1 MKTTVLGVAIVAV
14 VVTVA
19 VGLASCSAV
28 AGESNG
34 TPAARAAFAEGETA
48 AKAGKLPDAA
58 AAFRKA
64 IDADPDFV
72 DAHQRY
78 IEITQRQEMPQSR
91 TPTVPRLQELYERWA
106 REQPARAVYQW
117 ALGFLSPEPD
127 KADVF
132 FKKAIAIDPAFARA
146 YFQLAKNADLR
157 GDWTA
162 QREYLKRAVDSNP
175 GDPRYLLRYAIAQ
188 RKSEPARFRELALQ
202 VVDTFPTSPF
212 AAEALY
218 NLADAS
224 SNPERRGYF
233 DRLRANYPVDRF
245 NYSAAAMSALYGEL
259 TNPSDALALAREMAK
274 ALPANKTWSARVA
287 FQEAMTRAQA
297 LVTEKQFAE
306 ALALLDKT
314 QRPSG
319 NHGMTW
325 TLLKAEA
332 AAGAGHV
339 DQAYATLL
347 DTAAAVPDARVEAAL
362 AKYGRELSKSSRDV
376 DADLWRVRDTKA
388 KIAAPFELASSRG
401 GAPVKLAD
409 YRGQARAA
417 RVLVSWLSGLP

>member
-1 MKTTVLGVAIVAV
+1 MRCVQPAVLAVAIVA
-14 VVTVA
+14 A
-19 VGLASCSAV
+19 GLASSPA
-28 AGESNG
+28 AARESNG
-34 TPAARAAFAEGETA
+34 TPAAKAAFAEGEA
-48 AKAGKLPDAA
+48 AARAGKFPDAV

-78 IEITQRQEMPQSR
+78 IEISQRQEMPQSR
-91 TPTVPRLQELYERWA
+91 TPTVARLHQLYERWA
-106 REQPARAVYQW
+106 REQPKRAVYQW
-117 ALGFLSPEPD
+117 ALGFMSPEAD

-132 FKKAIAIDPAFARA
+132 FTKAIAIDPAFARA
-146 YFQLAKNADLR
+146 YFLFAKNADQR

-162 QREYLKRAVDSNP
+162 QREYLKKAVDSNP
-175 GDPRYLLRYAIAQ
+175 DDPRYLLRYAIAQ
-188 RKSEPARFRELALQ
+188 RKSDPARFRELALQ
-202 VVDTFPTSPF
+202 VVDRFPTSPF

-218 NLADAS
+218 TLADAA

-245 NYSAAAMSALYGEL
+245 NYSASAMYTLYGDL
-259 TNPSDALALAREMAK
+259 TTPSEALVLAQEMAK

-297 LVTEKQFAE
+297 LVGDKKFAE
-306 ALALLDKT
+306 AVELLDKT

-325 TLLKAEA
+325 TLLKAKA
-332 AAGAGHV
+332 AAGAGHL

-347 DTAAAVPDARVEAAL
+347 DTSAAVPDARVEAAL
-362 AKYGRELSKSSRDV
+362 ATYGRELSKSPQDV
-376 DADLWRVRDTKA
+376 DADLWRMRDTKA
-388 KIAAPFELASSRG
+388 KAAAPFELASSRG

-409 YRGQARAA
+409 YRGKV
-417 RVLVSWLSGLP
+417 VLLAFWFPG

>member
-1 MKTTVLGVAIVAV
+1 MTRILTALPAVAI
-14 VVTVA
+14 VA
-19 VGLASCSAV
+19 VGLASCSSIR
-28 AGESNG
+28 GESNG

-48 AKAGKLPDAA
+48 ASARKFPDAA

-72 DAHQRY
+72 EAHQRY
-78 IEITQRQEMPQSR
+78 IETTQRLNMPQSR
-91 TPTVPRLQELYERWA
+91 TPTVPDLQQLYEGWA
-106 REQPARAVYQW
+106 REQPSRAVYQW

-132 FKKAIAIDPAFARA
+132 FQKAIAIDPAFARA

-157 GDWTA
+157 GDWAA
-162 QREYLKRAVDSNP
+162 QREYLEKAVDSNP
-175 GDPRYLLRYAIAQ
+175 GDARYLLRYAIAHQ
-188 RKSEPARFRELALQ
+188 TSDPARFRDLALD
-202 VVDTFPTSPF
+202 VVGRFPTSPS

-218 NLADAS
+218 HLARSS

-233 DRLRANYPVDRF
+233 DRLRADYAVDRF
-245 NYSAAAMSALYGEL
+245 NYSAAAMSELYGEL
-259 TNPSDALALAREMAK
+259 TNASDALALAREMAN
-274 ALPANKTWSARVA
+274 ALPANKTWLARVA

-297 LVTEKQFAE
+297 LVTGKQFAE

-319 NHGMTW
+319 NHGMSW
-325 TLLKAEA
+325 TLLRAEA

-339 DQAYATLL
+339 DQAYATLV
-347 DTAAAVPDARVEAAL
+347 DTAAAVPDARVDAAL
-362 AKYGRELSKSSRDV
+362 ATYGQRISKSARDV

-388 KIAAPFELASSRG
+388 TIAAPFELPSSRG
-401 GAPVKLAD
+401 GAPITLAD
-409 YRGQARAA
+409 YRGQL
-417 RVLVSWLSGLP
+417 VLLAFWFPG

>member
-1 MKTTVLGVAIVAV
+1 MKRIQAAVLAVAI
-14 VVTVA
+14 VA
-19 VGLASCSAV
+19 VGLASCSSV

-34 TPAARAAFAEGETA
+34 TPAAKAAFAEGETA
-48 AKAGKLPDAA
+48 ARAGKLPDAA

-78 IEITQRQEMPQSR
+78 IEITQRQEMPRSR
-91 TPTVPRLQELYERWA
+91 TLTVPRLQQLYEGWA
-106 REQPARAVYQW
+106 HEQPARAVYQW
-117 ALGFLSPEPD
+117 ALGFLSPEAD
-127 KADVF
+127 TADVF

-146 YFQLAKNADLR
+146 YFELAKNADLR
-157 GDWTA
+157 GNWTA
-162 QREYLKRAVDSNP
+162 QREYLKQAVDSNP

-188 RKSEPARFRELALQ
+188 RTSEPARFRELALQ
-202 VVDTFPTSPF
+202 VVDTFPTSPL

-245 NYSAAAMSALYGEL
+245 NYSAAAMSELYSEL
-259 TNPSDALALAREMAK
+259 TSPSDAAALAREMAK
-274 ALPANKTWSARVA
+274 ALPANKTWSARAA

-306 ALALLDKT
+306 ALALLDRT
-314 QRPSG
+314 ERPSG

-332 AAGAGHV
+332 AAGAGRL
-339 DQAYATLL
+339 DEAYATLL
-347 DTAAAVPDARVEAAL
+347 EIAAAVPDARVEAAL
-362 AKYGRELSKSSRDV
+362 AKYGREFSKSPRDV

-388 KIAAPFELASSRG
+388 THAAPFELASSRG

-409 YRGQARAA
+409 YRGSI
-417 RVLVSWLSGLP
+417 VLLAFWFPG

>member
-1 MKTTVLGVAIVAV
+1 MGSIQLAVLAVAIVTAS
-14 VVTVA
+14 
-19 VGLASCSAV
+19 LASSPA
-28 AGESNG
+28 AARESNG
-34 TPAARAAFAEGETA
+34 APGAKAAFAEGETA
-48 AKAGKLPDAA
+48 ARAGKFPDAV

-78 IEITQRQEMPQSR
+78 IEISQRQEMPQSR
-91 TPTVPRLQELYERWA
+91 TPTVARLQQLYERWA
-106 REQPARAVYQW
+106 REQPKRAVYQW
-117 ALGFLSPEPD
+117 ALGFMSPDAD

-132 FKKAIAIDPAFARA
+132 FKNAIAIDPAFARA
-146 YFQLAKNADLR
+146 YFLLAKNADQR
-157 GDWTA
+157 GNWTA
-162 QREYLKRAVDSNP
+162 QREYLNKAVDSNP
-175 GDPRYLLRYAIAQ
+175 EDPRYLLRYAIAQ
-188 RKSEPARFRELALQ
+188 QKSDPARYRELALQ
-202 VVDTFPTSPF
+202 VVEKFPTSSF

-218 NLADAS
+218 NLADTS
-224 SNPERRGYF
+224 SNPERRAYF

-245 NYSAAAMSALYGEL
+245 NYSASAMYTLYGDL
-259 TNPSDALALAREMAK
+259 TTPEALALAQDMAK

-297 LVTEKQFAE
+297 LVADKKFAE
-306 ALALLDKT
+306 AVELLDKT

-319 NHGMTW
+319 NHGLTW

-339 DQAYATLL
+339 EQAYVTLL

-362 AKYGRELSKSSRDV
+362 ATYGRDLSKSPQDV

-388 KIAAPFELASSRG
+388 KVAAPFELASSRG
-401 GAPVKLAD
+401 GAPVTLAD
-409 YRGQARAA
+409 YRGKV
-417 RVLVSWLSGLP
+417 VLLAFWFPG

>member
-1 MKTTVLGVAIVAV
+1 MMRIQPAVLAVAIVA
-14 VVTVA
+14 A
-19 VGLASCSAV
+19 GLASSSAD
-28 AGESNG
+28 ARESNG
-34 TPAARAAFAEGETA
+34 TPAAKAPFAEGEA
-48 AKAGKLPDAA
+48 AARTGKLPDAA

-78 IEITQRQEMPQSR
+78 IEVTQRQEMPQSR
-91 TPTVPRLQELYERWA
+91 TPTVARLQQLYERWA
-106 REQPARAVYQW
+106 REQPKRAVYQW
-117 ALGFLSPEPD
+117 ALGFLSPEAD

-146 YFQLAKNADLR
+146 YFLLAKNADQR

-162 QREYLKRAVDSNP
+162 QREYLKKAVDSNP
-175 GDPRYLLRYAIAQ
+175 EDPRYLLRYAIAY

-202 VVDTFPTSPF
+202 VVEKFPTSPV

-218 NLADAS
+218 NLADTT

-233 DRLRANYPVDRF
+233 DRLRANYAFDRF
-245 NYSAAAMSALYGEL
+245 NYSSSAMYTLYGEL
-259 TNPSDALALAREMAK
+259 TTPSEALALAQEMAK

-287 FQEAMTRAQA
+287 FQEAMTRAQT
-297 LVTEKQFAE
+297 LVTDKKFAE
-306 ALALLDKT
+306 AVELLDKT

-319 NHGMTW
+319 THGMTW
-325 TLLKAEA
+325 SLLKAEA
-332 AAGAGHV
+332 AAGAGHM

-347 DTAAAVPDARVEAAL
+347 DTAAAVPDTRVEAAL
-362 AKYGRELSKSSRDV
+362 ANYGRELSKSPQDV

-388 KIAAPFELASSRG
+388 KIAAPFELPSSRDG
-401 GAPVKLAD
+401 TPPVKLAD
-409 YRGQARAA
+409 YRGKV
-417 RVLVSWLSGLP
+417 VLLAFWFPG

>member
-1 MKTTVLGVAIVAV
+1 MRCIQPAVLTVAICA
-14 VVTVA
+14 A
-19 VGLASCSAV
+19 GPASSPAT
-28 AGESNG
+28 ARESSG
-34 TPAARAAFAEGETA
+34 TPAAKAAFADGETA
-48 AKAGKLPDAA
+48 ARAGKYPDAI

-78 IEITQRQEMPQSR
+78 IEITQRQEMPGSR
-91 TPTVPRLQELYERWA
+91 TPTVPRLRQLYERWA
-106 REQPARAVYQW
+106 REQPKRAVYQW
-117 ALGFLSPEPD
+117 ALGFLSPEAD

-132 FKKAIAIDPAFARA
+132 FKNAIAIDPAFARA
-146 YFQLAKNADLR
+146 YFLLAKNADQR

-162 QREYLKRAVDSNP
+162 QREYLKQAVDSNP
-175 GDPRYLLRYAIAQ
+175 DDPRYLLRYAIAQ
-188 RKSEPARFRELALQ
+188 RKSDPVRYRELALQ
-202 VVDTFPTSPF
+202 LVEKFPTSPF

-218 NLADAS
+218 NLADTS

-233 DRLRANYPVDRF
+233 DRLRANYPFDRF
-245 NYSAAAMSALYGEL
+245 NYSASAMYELYGDL
-259 TNPSDALALAREMAK
+259 TTPADALALAQEMAK

-287 FQEAMTRAQA
+287 LQESMTRARA
-297 LVTEKQFAE
+297 LVTDKKFAE
-306 ALALLDKT
+306 AVALLDTT

-319 NHGMTW
+319 THGMTW

-347 DTAAAVPDARVEAAL
+347 DTAAAVPDTRVEAAL
-362 AKYGRELSKSSRDV
+362 ATYGRDLSKSPQDV
-376 DADLWRVRDTKA
+376 DADLWRVRDAKA
-388 KIAAPFELASSRG
+388 KPAAPFELPASRG

-409 YRGQARAA
+409 FGGKV
-417 RVLVSWLSGLP
+417 VLLAFWFPG

>member
-1 MKTTVLGVAIVAV
+1 MMRIQPAVLAVAIVA
-14 VVTVA
+14 A
-19 VGLASCSAV
+19 GLASSSAD
-28 AGESNG
+28 ARESNG
-34 TPAARAAFAEGETA
+34 TPAAKAPFAEGEA
-48 AKAGKLPDAA
+48 AARTGKLPDAA

-78 IEITQRQEMPQSR
+78 IEVTQRQEMPQSR
-91 TPTVPRLQELYERWA
+91 TPTVARLQQLYERWA
-106 REQPARAVYQW
+106 REQPKRAVYQW
-117 ALGFLSPEPD
+117 ALGFLSPEAD

-132 FKKAIAIDPAFARA
+132 FKKAIAIDPGFARA
-146 YFQLAKNADLR
+146 YFLLAKNADQR

-162 QREYLKRAVDSNP
+162 QREYLKKAVDSNP
-175 GDPRYLLRYAIAQ
+175 EDPRYLLRYAIAQ

-202 VVDTFPTSPF
+202 LIDTFPTSPV

-224 SNPERRGYF
+224 SNSERRGYF

-245 NYSAAAMSALYGEL
+245 NYSASAMYALYGDL
-259 TNPSDALALAREMAK
+259 TAPSEALALAQEMSK

-297 LVTEKQFAE
+297 LVTEKKFAE
-306 ALALLDKT
+306 ALELLDKT

-332 AAGAGHV
+332 AAGAGHA

-347 DTAAAVPDARVEAAL
+347 DTAAAVPDVRVEAAL
-362 AKYGRELSKSSRDV
+362 ARYGRGFSETLQDV

-388 KIAAPFELASSRG
+388 KIAAPFELPSTRG

-409 YRGQARAA
+409 YRGKI
-417 RVLVSWLSGLP
+417 VLLAFWFPG

>member
-1 MKTTVLGVAIVAV
+1 MRCIHCVLP
-14 VVTVA
+14 
-19 VGLASCSAV
+19 AV
-28 AGESNG
+28 ALLAACLHPSPAVARESNG
-34 TPAARAAFAEGETA
+34 TAAANAAFAEGEA
-48 AKAGKLPDAA
+48 AARAGKLPDAV

-64 IDADPDFV
+64 IDTDPDFV

-91 TPTVPRLQELYERWA
+91 TPTVTRLQQLYERWA
-106 REQPARAVYQW
+106 REQPKRAVYQW
-117 ALGFLSPEPD
+117 ALGFLSPEAD

-132 FKKAIAIDPAFARA
+132 FKNAIAIDPAFARA
-146 YFQLAKNADLR
+146 YFLLARNADQR
-157 GDWTA
+157 GNWTA
-162 QREYLKRAVDSNP
+162 QREYLKKAVDSNP
-175 GDPRYLLRYAIAQ
+175 DDPRYLLRYAIAQ
-188 RKSEPARFRELALQ
+188 LKSDPARFRELALQ
-202 VVDTFPTSPF
+202 MVDRFPTSPF

-218 NLADAS
+218 NLADAA

-245 NYSAAAMSALYGEL
+245 NYSAGAMYTLYGEL
-259 TNPSDALALAREMAK
+259 TMPSEALALAQEMAK

-287 FQEAMTRAQA
+287 FQEAMTRAHA
-297 LVTEKQFAE
+297 LVADKKFAE
-306 ALALLDKT
+306 AVELLDKT

-325 TLLKAEA
+325 TLLKAQA

-362 AKYGRELSKSSRDV
+362 ATYGRELSKSPQDV

-388 KIAAPFELASSRG
+388 KVAAPFELSLSRG

-409 YRGQARAA
+409 YRGKV
-417 RVLVSWLSGLP
+417 VLLAFWFPG

>member
-1 MKTTVLGVAIVAV
+1 MRCIQTAVLAVAI
-14 VVTVA
+14 VA

-34 TPAARAAFAEGETA
+34 TPDARAAFAEGETA
-48 AKAGKLPDAA
+48 ARAGKLPDAA

-64 IDADPDFV
+64 IDTDPDYV

-78 IEITQRQEMPQSR
+78 IEITQRQEMPQSP
-91 TPTVPRLQELYERWA
+91 TPTVPRLQQLYEGWA
-106 REQPARAVYQW
+106 REQPTRAVYQW

-132 FKKAIAIDPAFARA
+132 FKQAIAIDPAFARA
-146 YFQLAKNADLR
+146 YFQLATNADLR
-157 GDWTA
+157 GNWTA

-175 GDPRYLLRYAIAQ
+175 GDPRYLLRYAIAH

-218 NLADAS
+218 NLANAA

-245 NYSAAAMSALYGEL
+245 NYSASAMYALYGEL

-274 ALPANKTWSARVA
+274 ALPANKTWSARVS

-297 LVTEKQFAE
+297 LVTEKQFAD
-306 ALALLDKT
+306 ALALLDRT

-332 AAGAGHV
+332 AARAGRL

-347 DTAAAVPDARVEAAL
+347 EIAAAVPDARVEAAL
-362 AKYGRELSKSSRDV
+362 AKYGREFSKSPRDV

-388 KIAAPFELASSRG
+388 TLAAPFELASSRG
-401 GAPVKLAD
+401 GVPVKLAD
-409 YRGQARAA
+409 YRGNI
-417 RVLVSWLSGLP
+417 VLLAFWFPG

>member
-1 MKTTVLGVAIVAV
+1 MRCIQPAVLAVAIVA
-14 VVTVA
+14 A
-19 VGLASCSAV
+19 GLASSPA
-28 AGESNG
+28 AAQESNG
-34 TPAARAAFAEGETA
+34 TPAARAAFDEGETA
-48 AKAGKLPDAA
+48 ARAGKFLDAA

-78 IEITQRQEMPQSR
+78 IEITQRQEMPGSR
-91 TPTVPRLQELYERWA
+91 TPTVPRLQQLYERWA

-117 ALGFLSPEPD
+117 ALGFLSPEAD
-127 KADVF
+127 QADVF

-146 YFQLAKNADLR
+146 YFQLAKNADQR
-157 GDWTA
+157 GNWTA
-162 QREYLKRAVDSNP
+162 QLEYLKKAVDSNRD
-175 GDPRYLLRYAIAQ
+175 DPRYLLRYAMAH
-188 RKSEPARFRELALQ
+188 RRSEPARFRALALQ

-218 NLADAS
+218 HLAEAS

-233 DRLRANYPVDRF
+233 DRLRANYPFDRF
-245 NYSAAAMSALYGEL
+245 PYSASAMYELYDDL
-259 TNPSDALALAREMAK
+259 TTPSDALALAREMAA
-274 ALPANKTWSARVA
+274 ALPAIKTWPARVA

-297 LVTEKQFAE
+297 LVVEKHFTA
-306 ALALLDKT
+306 ASDLLDKT

-332 AAGAGHV
+332 AAGTGHV

-362 AKYGRELSKSSRDV
+362 AKYGQAFSKSPQDV

-388 KIAAPFELASSRG
+388 KIAAPFELPSSRG

-409 YRGQARAA
+409 YRGKV
-417 RVLVSWLSGLP
+417 VLLAFWFPG